1 MKDNT
6 IRLPEL
12 LSPAGNFEKLRAAV
26 LYGADAVYFAGQEF
40 GMRSAADNFSLAE
53 LEEAIKYCHSHNARA
68 YITVNTMPHW
78 DEIEPLEVYLKA
90 ISAFDELP
98 DGMIVADM
106 GVAALKNEILPAVA
120 LHVSTQA
127 GIVSHTDALAWYRLG
142 AKRAVLARELS
153 IEDIRQIKA
162 RIPEDMEL
170 EVFIHGSM
178 CVSFSGRCLLSNH
191 FTGRDA
197 NRGMCTQ
204 PCRWNYHV
212 YEIEEEKRPDDRLPI
227 VETDRGTFIMSSKD
241 MCMIEHIPELVEAGV
256 SSLKIEGRMKS
267 AYYAAVTANA
277 YRMALDAYADG
288 KPYDPVWHREL
299 DSVSHRPYCT
309 GYFFDNPMENAQICD
324 EDGIRT
330 GYIREKSYIATVQSY
345 DSSTGLAHCVQRNK
359 LVRGSRAELITPGRP
374 GQSFN
379 ADVMFDAEGA
389 EIESAPHPSM
399 EFSVKLPFDA
409 KPGDIIRQ

>member
-1 MKDNT
+1 MTNETKK
-6 IRLPEL
+6 LPEL

-40 GMRSAADNFSLAE
+40 GMRSAADNFSLGE
-53 LEEAIKYCHSHNARA
+53 LESAIAFCHERGRKA

-78 DEIEPLEVYLKA
+78 DEIEPLERYLRD
-90 ISAFDELP
+90 ISSFGELP

-106 GVAALKNEILPAVA
+106 GVASLKNEILPSVA

-153 IEDIRQIKA
+153 LEDIKQIKA
-162 RIPEDMEL
+162 RIPQDMEL

-204 PCRWNYHV
+204 PCRWNYHI
-212 YEIEEEKRPDDRLPI
+212 YELEEEKRPGDRLPI
-227 VETDRGTFIMSSKD
+227 AETDRGTFIMSSKD
-241 MCMIEHIPELVEAGV
+241 MCMIEHIPELAEAGV

-267 AYYAAVTANA
+267 VYYAAVTANS
-277 YRMALDAYADG
+277 YRMALDAYSAG
-288 KPYDPVWHREL
+288 KPYDPMWRREL

-309 GYFFDNPMENAQICD
+309 GYFFDDPMSDAQICD
-324 EDGIRT
+324 EEGIRT
-330 GYIREKSYIATVQSY
+330 GYIREKSYIATVRSY
-345 DSSTGLAHCVQRNK
+345 DPSTGLAYCVQRNK
-359 LVRGSRAELITPGRP
+359 LVRSSRAELITPGH
-374 GQSFN
+374 GGIAFT
-379 ADVMFDAEGA
+379 ADEMFDAEGNP
-389 EIESAPHPSM
+389 IESAPHPSM
-399 EFSVKLPFDA
+399 EFSVRLPFAA